1 MIILE
6 TLLTK
11 FGMNNLC
18 NRRDVGIVSE
28 ANNDQVEAL
37 NKVLKGEHMA
47 IDVYSIFL
55 DKIDD
60 TNLKES
66 LQRYKK
72 DHEEHAA
79 LLSKRIRE
87 LGGEPKEDRGVG
99 GAMSQSMSA
108 AQTMI
113 VADKKDIIKELY
125 NGEDK
130 GIAATENVIRDELD
144 DENKKLVSEIIS
156 TDHEHLKGLQSL
168 LER

>member
-156 TDHEHLKGLQSL
+156 N
-168 LER
+168 